1 MDDVV
6 RASQPPLNHRASTP
20 GIIARRNPQH
30 TMAQSQQTS
39 ERTLVALIADED
51 STTGLLLAGIGNVDE
66 AGEKNFYIVDNTTS
80 VSDIEEAFNRYTQ
93 ERKDVGI
100 LLINQHIA
108 DKIRPI
114 VDRYTQA
121 FPALLE
127 IPSKDHPYDPA
138 KDSVLK
144 RVQKLFGE

>member
-1 MDDVV
+1 MSAAD
-6 RASQPPLNHRASTP
+6 
-20 GIIARRNPQH
+20 
-30 TMAQSQQTS
+30 
-39 ERTLVALIADED
+39 RTLIALIADED

-66 AGEKNFYIVDNTTS
+66 KGEKNFMIVDGKTS
-80 VSDIEEAFNRYTQ
+80 VSDIEQTFNHFTS
-93 ERKDVGI
+93 ERKDIAI

-108 DKIRPI
+108 EKIRPI

-127 IPSKDHPYDPA
+127 IPAKDHPYDPA

-144 RVQKLFGE
+144 RVQKVRPHHPSCSSRSSLTDCDLPTTPHIRTAQQ

>member
-1 MDDVV
+1 
-6 RASQPPLNHRASTP
+6 
-20 GIIARRNPQH
+20 
-30 TMAQSQQTS
+30 MAQSQQTS

>member
-1 MDDVV
+1 MS
-6 RASQPPLNHRASTP
+6 AA
-20 GIIARRNPQH
+20 
-30 TMAQSQQTS
+30 
-39 ERTLVALIADED
+39 ERTLIALIADED

-66 AGEKNFYIVDNTTS
+66 KGDKNFLIVDNKTS
-80 VSDIEEAFNRYTQ
+80 VSDIESCFHHFTN
-93 ERKDVGI
+93 ERKDIAI

-108 DKIRPI
+108 EKIRPV

-127 IPSKDHPYDPA
+127 IPAKDHPYDPA